1 LGYNPTFKKE
11 ETVKILLIV
20 TIFLINFIF
29 ADNTYTN
36 ENSQKIDMHG
46 GKSDKL
52 TPTGLGNLDIKKPL
66 TPLAPK
72 LLIEEDKKKEDKKE
86 EKK

>member
-1 LGYNPTFKKE
+1 MRKKI
-11 ETVKILLIV
+11 ILLMV
-20 TIFLINFIF
+20 TIFLTNFIF

-52 TPTGLGNLDIKKPL
+52 APTSGFGNLDIKKPI

-72 LLIEEDKKKEDKKE
+72 ILIEEDKKKEEKKEDKK
-86 EKK
+86 